1 MFTDAIDKDYQ
12 LINISMDKSVS
23 LACGLFM
30 RGDIIISD
38 IKKNINILKTKMNIP
53 YWNPEGFKV
62 GLCNFPPLG
71 QPYSLLCLSNNTSIK
86 EMFMRIEDKFMKLY
100 SHKMY
105 THHYTNYGMEKE
117 HFDTASSNVH
127 ALIQE
132 YNDLEACCEIPQ
144 KEIDSMR
151 CKVIY

>member
-12 LINISMDKSVS
+12 LINISMEKSLH

-38 IKKNINILKTKMNIP
+38 IKKNINLLKTKMCIP

-62 GLCNFPPLG
+62 GLCNYPPVG
-71 QPYSLLCLSNNTSIK
+71 QQYSLLCLSNNTSIK
-86 EMFMRIEDKFMKLY
+86 EMFIRIEEKFNKLY
-100 SHKMY
+100 KLKTY
-105 THHYTNYGMEKE
+105 AFHYTKYGMEE
-117 HFDTASSNVH
+117 DHFGEAHENVH
-127 ALIQE
+127 NLIEE
-132 YNDLEACCEIPQ
+132 YRQIESYNEVSQ

-151 CKVIY
+151 CKIIY